1 MRQLLTKKAFFAGFV
16 IASMA
21 FAKDKYEAGKYNIDG
36 MHSKVGFEVTHL
48 VISSV
53 EGVFTKYEGAIQ
65 LDKDFSKSKVEVKI
79 DADSIS
85 TQVGKRDEHLKSADF
100 FDVAKY
106 PKLTFESTEI
116 KGSPEKFKLI
126 GNLTIKDKTKK
137 VTFDAK
143 YLGLVKD
150 GYGQQKA
157 MFEAKTEI
165 SRKEFGL
172 TWNDLVEAGPAVGD
186 KVRINLKIQS
196 ALEVAKK

>member
-21 FAKDKYEAGKYNIDG
+21 FAKDMYESGKYNIDG

-100 FDVAKY
+100 FDAAKY

-196 ALEVAKK
+196 ALEVPKK

>member
-100 FDVAKY
+100 FDAAKY